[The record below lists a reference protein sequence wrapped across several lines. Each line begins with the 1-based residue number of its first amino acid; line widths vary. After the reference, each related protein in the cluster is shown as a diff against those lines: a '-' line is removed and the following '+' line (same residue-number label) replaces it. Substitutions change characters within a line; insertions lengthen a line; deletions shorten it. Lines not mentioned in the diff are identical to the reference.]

1 MSDTPPDPKSV
12 KYEATPKDQARTYQT
27 GGAQHITEY
36 HYHGTPPGT
45 PKPSMSLPKRVLLA
59 AGLAV
64 VLGGGGAALWAFGP
78 WQPAGD
84 DQGTAA
90 AKVSSSPSPSASPS
104 ASPRPTAE
112 AKDSPAP
119 PAAQSEPAPKPSA
132 SDVAAPPDEAP
143 SSSAPSA
150 KEERTETCRGRTAV
164 EDVTVDVCVRQEGED
179 VYMIYELTG
188 TETPRLV
195 DVYMWLE
202 DSATKRV
209 VDYVAATDKPYAYYK
224 MRADLTPR
232 RREHIVEV
240 PLRHGTS
247 YEVCVGVVPAGAA
260 TPGFRSPNVSGLM
273 RGFVY

>member
-1 MSDTPPDPKSV
+1 M

-36 HYHGTPPGT
+36 HYHGTPPGP
-45 PKPSMSLPKRVLLA
+45 PKRSMSLMKRVLLA

-64 VLGGGGAALWAFGP
+64 VLGGGGSAALWAFGP
-78 WQPAGD
+78 WQSADD

-104 ASPRPTAE
+104 ASPQPTAE
-112 AKDSPAP
+112 AKDSAAP
-119 PAAQSEPAPKPSA
+119 PAVQSEPAPKSSA
-132 SDVAAPPDEAP
+132 SGVAAPPAEAP
-143 SSSAPSA
+143 SSSAPSP
-150 KEERTETCRGRTAV
+150 KEEQTEDCRGRTAV
-164 EDVTVDVCVRQEGED
+164 EGVTVDVCVRQEGAD

-209 VDYVAATDKPYAYYK
+209 VDYVAATDTPYGYYK
-224 MRADLTPR
+224 MRADLTLAA
-232 RREHIVEV
+232 ES
-240 PLRHGTS
+240 TS
-247 YEVCVGVVPAGAA
+247 WRC
-260 TPGFRSPNVSGLM
+260 L
-273 RGFVY
+273 

>member
-1 MSDTPPDPKSV
+1 MSDSPPDPKSV
-12 KYEATPKDQARTYQT
+12 KYEATPRDQARTYQT

-36 HYHGTPPGT
+36 HYHGTPPGP
-45 PKPSMSLPKRVLLA
+45 PKPSMSLSKRVLLA

-64 VLGGGGAALWAFGP
+64 VLGGGGAALWVLAP
-78 WQPAGD
+78 WQSTPG
-84 DQGTAA
+84 DQGAAA

-104 ASPRPTAE
+104 VSPQPTAE
-112 AKDSPAP
+112 AKDSAAP
-119 PAAQSEPAPKPSA
+119 PADRSEPAPKSSA
-132 SDVAAPPDEAP
+132 SGVAAPPAEAP
-143 SSSAPSA
+143 SSSAPSP
-150 KEERTETCRGRTAV
+150 KEEQTEDCRGRTAV
-164 EDVTVDVCVRQEGED
+164 AGVTVDVCVRQEGED

-209 VDYVAATDKPYAYYK
+209 VDYVAATDKPYGYYK

-232 RREHIVEV
+232 RREHVVEV

-260 TPGFRSPNVSGLM
+260 TPDFRSPNVSGVM